1 MGNQNAA
8 INYFLA
14 DNEKEYREISKKNRL
29 NKNLSSKEYISGFS
43 KSDCLSPM
51 LTIALYHGLEEW
63 DAPKSLREM
72 VDYESIPEEIRE
84 DVRKHCNNFHVNFM
98 DMNHMENADK
108 FKTDLREVFGF
119 LKRQNDKEALIDYV
133 NQNERFRHLREE
145 TYDVILAL
153 SNTSKNIIRKE
164 MQNTEEGIDMCLA
177 LQQLKED
184 AIREGRAEGKRLGWK
199 EGRIQGRIQ
208 GQRQAV
214 HSLNELNRKL
224 LEEGRTEDL
233 FRSLQDIN
241 YQKKMMKEYGIELH
255 H

>member
-1 MGNQNAA
+1 
-8 INYFLA
+8 
-14 DNEKEYREISKKNRL
+14 
-29 NKNLSSKEYISGFS
+29 
-43 KSDCLSPM
+43 
-51 LTIALYHGLEEW
+51 
-63 DAPKSLREM
+63 
-72 VDYESIPEEIRE
+72 
-84 DVRKHCNNFHVNFM
+84 
-98 DMNHMENADK
+98 
-108 FKTDLREVFGF
+108 
-119 LKRQNDKEALIDYV
+119 
-133 NQNERFRHLREE
+133 
-145 TYDVILAL
+145 
-153 SNTSKNIIRKE
+153 

-199 EGRIQGRIQ
+199 EGRIQ

>member
-29 NKNLSSKEYISGFS
+29 NKNLSSK
-43 KSDCLSPM
+43 
-51 LTIALYHGLEEW
+51 
-63 DAPKSLREM
+63 
-72 VDYESIPEEIRE
+72 
-84 DVRKHCNNFHVNFM
+84 
-98 DMNHMENADK
+98 
-108 FKTDLREVFGF
+108 
-119 LKRQNDKEALIDYV
+119 
-133 NQNERFRHLREE
+133 
-145 TYDVILAL
+145 

-241 YQKKMMKEYGIELH
+241 YQKKMMKEYGIELAPLS
-255 H
+255 